1 MVASVRSLETF
12 DFRLASENDLDF
24 ISALSARVFSKYGTY
39 DEIVLGWLQEPEVMT
54 VIITAGADPLGFAM
68 VTLEREKWFEPRRA
82 HLLAIGVFPKL
93 QRKGIG
99 TALLKHMEEIAR
111 QYGVKEILLW
121 TAVDNQQA
129 LSFFQNVGFQ
139 IVGSEDRYYPR
150 GQAALALSK
159 RLGTKN

>member
-1 MVASVRSLETF
+1 MKAF

-24 ISALSARVFSKYGTY
+24 ISRLSAKVFSKYGTY

-54 VIITAGADPLGFAM
+54 IIITTGADPLGFAM
-68 VTLEREKWFEPRRA
+68 VTLAREKWFEPRRA
-82 HLLAIGVFPKL
+82 HLLAIGVFPKQ

-99 TALLKHMEEIAR
+99 TALLEHMEEIVR
-111 QYGVKEILLW
+111 KYGVEEMRLW

-129 LSFFQNVGFQ
+129 LSFFQNGGFH

-150 GQAALALSK
+150 GQAALELSK
-159 RLGTKN
+159 KLLQ

>member
-1 MVASVRSLETF
+1 MELFE
-12 DFRLASENDLDF
+12 FRLASENDLDF
-24 ISALSARVFSKYGTY
+24 ISGLSAKVFSKYGTY

-68 VTLEREKWFEPRRA
+68 VILEREKWFEPRRA
-82 HLLAIGVFPKL
+82 HLLAIGVFPKK

-99 TALLKHMEEIAR
+99 TALLEHMEEIAR
-111 QYGVKEILLW
+111 KYGVEEMLLW

-129 LSFFQNVGFQ
+129 LSFFQNAGFH
-139 IVGSEDRYYPR
+139 IVGSQDRYYSR

-159 RLGTKN
+159 KLGTKN